1 VHAYT
6 QGPAGRTSYL
16 SELSSGK
23 EVLVAGPDGQVRTA
37 VVGRVKIEARPLVL
51 VEAKT
56 ADGQLHSVL
65 LQNAETVKLVGPGV
79 ATGQGGVAKGRS
91 WRAVS
96 VTEMQPGAQVL
107 VLRQEGARHTGISI
121 QESIVEK

>member
-1 VHAYT
+1 MA
-6 QGPAGRTSYL
+6 A
-16 SELSSGK
+16 
-23 EVLVAGPDGQVRTA
+23 PDGQVRTA

-65 LQNAETVKLVGPGV
+65 LQNAETVKLVGPGG
-79 ATGQGGVAKGRS
+79 ATGQGGAAKGRS
-91 WRAVS
+91 WRALS
-96 VTEMQPGAQVL
+96 VTEMQAGAQVL
-107 VLRQEGARHTGISI
+107 MLMQEGARHTGISI